1 MTADSTSFA
10 TDLAELLAARRAS
23 EARLSRTR
31 RARGSIRC
39 ASAARRGSLSLSLS
53 LPTGTTREVTSP
65 REPAA
70 PPVRRSSRP
79 RASTQSKIKPTGNN
93 SCLALP
99 IGGEKEVAAPPT
111 CSRSGEENGTR
122 PARRL
127 DLLSESTVSADS
139 AELRDGPRRAPRDP
153 TRPSH
158 TRRARSSIRC
168 ASVAQRGSL
177 SLSLSPPTGATREAT
192 APRGPPRRL

>member
-1 MTADSTSFA
+1 MASQSSARPDA
-10 TDLAELLAARRAS
+10 PARRVRATPAS
-23 EARLSRTR
+23 TELYPSRERRSTRLPRRAPRVKRQLRATR
-31 RARGSIRC
+31 RAACEARQ
-39 ASAARRGSLSLSLS
+39 SA
-53 LPTGTTREVTSP
+53 
-65 REPAA
+65 
-70 PPVRRSSRP
+70 
-79 RASTQSKIKPTGNN
+79 QSKIKPTGDN

-99 IGGEKEVAAPPT
+99 IGGVKEVAAPPT
-111 CSRSGEENGTR
+111 SSRSGEENGTR